1 MNSLNDYWIL
11 PLESGFAIA
20 YTEPFGD
27 KHMFFKQF
35 FLACLAHASYM
46 IGSDGEAC
54 VVDPQRDV
62 EQYLETA
69 EKNGLKIKYI
79 IETHLHADFV
89 GGHRELADR
98 TGAEIIFSKEAGA
111 GFPHRAVGDGE
122 TIEFGKV
129 KLTVL
134 ATPGHTPESICICVT
149 DKEKSDKPEMV
160 LTGDTLFIGDVGRPD
175 LVGSMG
181 RTSEEMAG
189 LLYDSLH
196 NKLLKLEDEV
206 MVYPAHGAGSL
217 CGKNMSTERFST
229 MGQQRQMNYAL
240 KPMTKDEF
248 VSMMCVDLPEQPAY
262 FSAAVEKNR
271 SGATALEELATPEPM
286 GAQKVKEL
294 MDKGHLV
301 VDVRSNTLH
310 GAGHVPGSMNIGL
323 GGQFASWA
331 GSLIPIGT
339 PIILIVEDK
348 DSVVEAVTRLARA
361 GHESVVGYLD
371 GGIYAWTKSGHDTG
385 ETPQITIDQLKEKMG
400 DVENLQIIDVRRK
413 GEYDAGHVPTATN
426 IPLSELSRNLEK
438 IDKSGP
444 TAIICASG
452 YRSSISTYILKDS
465 GVAYVYNTVG
475 GTNAWRNAGYEI
487 EMPANAPSCASAG

>member
-1 MNSLNDYWIL
+1 
-11 PLESGFAIA
+11 
-20 YTEPFGD
+20 
-27 KHMFFKQF
+27 MFFKQF

-62 EQYLETA
+62 DQYLETA

-89 GGHRELADR
+89 GGHRELAER
-98 TGAEIIFSKEAGA
+98 TGAEIVFSKDAGA
-111 GFPHRAVGDGE
+111 SFPHKAVKDGD
-122 TIEFGKV
+122 IIQLGKV
-129 KLTVL
+129 KLSIL

-149 DKEKSDKPEMV
+149 DTEQSDKPSMV

-175 LVGSMG
+175 LVGSKG
-181 RTSEEMAG
+181 RTSQEMAG
-189 LLYDSLH
+189 LMYDSLH
-196 NKLLKLEDEV
+196 NKLLKLADDV

-217 CGKNMSTERFST
+217 CGKNMSTERCST

-240 KPMTKDEF
+240 KPMTREEF
-248 VSMMCVDLPEQPAY
+248 ISMMCVDLPEQPAY
-262 FSAAVEKNR
+262 FGAAVEKNKE
-271 SGATALEELATPEPM
+271 GATPLKELPAPRPVS
-286 GAQKVKEL
+286 AQELKEL
-294 MDKGHLV
+294 MDKGYLA

-331 GSLIPIGT
+331 GSLIPLGT
-339 PIILIVEDK
+339 PIVLIVEDK
-348 DSVVEAVTRLARA
+348 ESVEEAVTRLARA

-385 ETPQITIDQLKEKMG
+385 ETPQITIDQLKEKMA
-400 DVENLQIIDVRRK
+400 DVKDLQIIDVRRK
-413 GEYDAGHVPTATN
+413 GEYDAGHVPNAKN
-426 IPLSELSRNLEK
+426 IPLNELGKNLDK
-438 IDKSGP
+438 IDKNRP

-465 GVAYVYNTVG
+465 GMAYVYNTIG

-487 EMPANAPSCASAG
+487 EMSANAPSCASAN

>member
-1 MNSLNDYWIL
+1 
-11 PLESGFAIA
+11 
-20 YTEPFGD
+20 
-27 KHMFFKQF
+27 MFFKQF

-62 EQYLETA
+62 DQYLETA

-89 GGHRELADR
+89 GGHRELAER
-98 TGAEIIFSKEAGA
+98 TGAEIVFSEFAGA
-111 GFPHRAVGDGE
+111 EFPHKAVRDGD
-122 TIEFGKV
+122 TIQLGKV
-129 KLTVL
+129 KLSIL

-149 DKEKSDKPEMV
+149 DTEQSDKPSMV

-175 LVGSMG
+175 LVGSKG
-181 RTSEEMAG
+181 RTSQEMAG

-196 NKLLKLEDEV
+196 NKLLKLSDDV

-217 CGKNMSTERFST
+217 CGKNMSTERCST
-229 MGQQRQMNYAL
+229 MGQQRQMNHAL
-240 KPMTKDEF
+240 KPMTREEF
-248 VSMMCVDLPEQPAY
+248 ISMMCVDLPEQPAY
-262 FSAAVEKNR
+262 FGAAVEKNKE
-271 SGATALEELATPEPM
+271 GATPLKELPEPRPVT
-286 GAQKVKEL
+286 AQELKEL
-294 MDKGHLV
+294 MDKGHLA

-331 GSLIPIGT
+331 GSLIPLGT
-339 PIILIVEDK
+339 PIVLIVEDK
-348 DSVVEAVTRLARA
+348 DSVEEAVTRLARA

-385 ETPQITIDQLKEKMG
+385 ETPQITIDQLKEKMA
-400 DVENLQIIDVRRK
+400 DVKDLQIIDVRRK
-413 GEYDAGHVPTATN
+413 GEYDAGHVPNAKN
-426 IPLSELSRNLEK
+426 IPLNELGKSLDK
-438 IDKSGP
+438 IDKNRP
-444 TAIICASG
+444 TVIICASG

-465 GVAYVYNTVG
+465 GMAYVYNTIG

-487 EMPANAPSCASAG
+487 EMSANAPSCASAS